1 MKKIIFIL
9 LFGSLLVQ
17 PAFCITIRSSLIDL
31 WKDTN
36 LSNAEKIDIEN
47 FIIKGSKGDPFTPGT
62 FDDEGAVVGLVA
74 MKIADNGKGGY
85 FCPLQIQCAN
95 KRKETDTWL
104 RYFKPANFNEG
115 QCAWLCADGYYGND
129 CANSSEQNISFCDS
143 KSFQKNGD
151 RYVSLKMKTSG
162 GADDEFSDFMVF
174 NTFTKEWDVKG
185 EQAGLTFLGV
195 VGFKDHGVIAQPLHL
210 YCDRNNWEDNDSF
223 IREISGDF
231 NDTEAKL
238 LCAEGYKLNN
248 AKDDCEAVDAC
259 KNDISNMN
267 YCNNFDEEDFDE
279 DEHYLVT
286 DSGCVK
292 YFCKESGKA
301 FRSVTDKTC
310 IDCAEGSKGG
320 TNSNNGTCIS
330 CDTGQYFD
338 EDDGICKTAVAY
350 SKSDMQYGKG
360 ETKNT
365 VPLDEQCWLI
375 ATPEEYAECVK
386 NDGKRPISPSNS
398 TQIMTQSIF

>member
-9 LFGSLLVQ
+9 LFESLLVQ
-17 PAFCITIRSSLIDL
+17 PAFCITVLGNLWYKWNSSGNSYTETSAGDSFLM
-31 WKDTN
+31 
-36 LSNAEKIDIEN
+36 
-47 FIIKGSKGDPFTPGT
+47 KGRTGATFTHGT

-74 MKIADNGKGGY
+74 MKIAENGKGGY

-95 KRKETDTWL
+95 KRKEEDTWL

-129 CANSSEQNISFCDS
+129 CAISSEQNISFCDS

-151 RYVSLKMKTSG
+151 RYNTLQMKTSG
-162 GADDEFSDFMVF
+162 GANGEITDLTVF
-174 NTFTKEWDVKG
+174 NSFKEARPGING
-185 EQAGLTFLGV
+185 EQAAISFLGV
-195 VGFKDHGVIAQPLHL
+195 IGFKNHGVIALPMYLK
-210 YCDRNNWEDNDSF
+210 CNRNNWPDNDSF
-223 IREISGDF
+223 IESITPTG
-231 NDTEAKL
+231 TIGEVTTKYKL
-238 LCAEGYKLNN
+238 LCAEGYQPNTN
-248 AKDDCEAVDAC
+248 GDDCEAVDAC
-259 KNDISNMN
+259 KNDISNMS

-279 DEHYLVT
+279 DEHYLVA

-320 TNSNNGTCIS
+320 TNSKNGTCIS

-338 EDDGICKTAVAY
+338 EEDETCKTAVAY

-360 ETKNT
+360 GTKNT

-386 NDGKRPISPSNS
+386 NGGKRPYLAVK
-398 TQIMTQSIF
+398 